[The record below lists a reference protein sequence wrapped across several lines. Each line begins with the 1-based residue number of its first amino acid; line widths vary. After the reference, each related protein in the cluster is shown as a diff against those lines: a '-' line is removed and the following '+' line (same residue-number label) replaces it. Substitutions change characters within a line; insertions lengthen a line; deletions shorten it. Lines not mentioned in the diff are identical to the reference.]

1 MRIGS
6 HAVAVC
12 AAICVHAG
20 VASAQ
25 APSRTMTYAE
35 VLARAREQAPQLVSA
50 RLAVEET
57 RGRMLGASLRFQTN
71 PELEANLGNREGPD
85 SRFTDFQIGLGQSF
99 EPRSRRSARMAGAN
113 AAIAQSF
120 ANVDETTREVLRLA
134 AGAYFRA
141 LHAQERIRLLGVTQ
155 ELAANVHS
163 VADRRYKAGD
173 IAVLDVNIA
182 RASLARVRA
191 EREAAEAVRALAVGD
206 LKQLLRLDGDI
217 GVEGEFRG
225 TGEPDLNVLL
235 QAAAQRPELRA
246 LEAGVQ
252 EAQAEVQLGRSFSRP
267 EYGVGVRYARE
278 EGDQIVLG
286 GVTVTLPVFSKGQEL
301 QAVGSARAARLR
313 AELDAARARVQLQ
326 VRSAF
331 EAYSRRM
338 AAIRMLETDAIPGL
352 DETVTLTTRSFEVGQ
367 LGLPELLLI
376 RREILDTRFQYLDAL
391 LEAAL
396 ARIDLD
402 ASAGVLR

>member
-1 MRIGS
+1 
-6 HAVAVC
+6 
-12 AAICVHAG
+12 
-20 VASAQ
+20 
-25 APSRTMTYAE
+25 
-35 VLARAREQAPQLVSA
+35 
-50 RLAVEET
+50 
-57 RGRMLGASLRFQTN
+57 
-71 PELEANLGNREGPD
+71 
-85 SRFTDFQIGLGQSF
+85 
-99 EPRSRRSARMAGAN
+99 
-113 AAIAQSF
+113 
-120 ANVDETTREVLRLA
+120 
-134 AGAYFRA
+134 
-141 LHAQERIRLLGVTQ
+141 
-155 ELAANVHS
+155 
-163 VADRRYKAGD
+163 
-173 IAVLDVNIA
+173 VNIA

-191 EREAAEAVRALAVGD
+191 EREAVEATRALAVGD

-217 GVEGEFRG
+217 RVEGEFRG
-225 TGEPDLNVLL
+225 NGERDLNVLL

-252 EAQAEVQLGRSFSRP
+252 EAQADVQLGRSFLRP
-267 EYGVGVRYARE
+267 EYGVAVRYARE

-338 AAIRMLETDAIPGL
+338 AAIRVLETDAIPGL
-352 DETVTLTTRSFEVGQ
+352 DENVTLTTRSFEVGQ